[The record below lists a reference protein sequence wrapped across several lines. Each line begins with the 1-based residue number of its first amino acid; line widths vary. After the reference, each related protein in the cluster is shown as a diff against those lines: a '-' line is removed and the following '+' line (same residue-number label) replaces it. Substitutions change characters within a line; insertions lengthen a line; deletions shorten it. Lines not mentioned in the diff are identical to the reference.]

1 MSTTSKVMYSMRGF
15 FWGVKGNEQCYYSDE
30 LNSLAVEAI
39 EGLRRLLKLLL
50 VITHFF
56 KVNRK
61 SISAWLPLSTRIFD
75 TSHQSMWTVST
86 IALV

>member
-1 MSTTSKVMYSMRGF
+1 MYSMRGF

-56 KVNRK
+56 
-61 SISAWLPLSTRIFD
+61 
-75 TSHQSMWTVST
+75 
-86 IALV
+86 

>member
-39 EGLRRLLKLLL
+39 EGLHRLLKLLL

-56 KVNRK
+56 KGE
-61 SISAWLPLSTRIFD
+61 
-75 TSHQSMWTVST
+75 
-86 IALV
+86 